1 MPTLHRENMFGGRA
15 PPAPAGELTALPTPQ
30 NPYLDIRGPLLRE
43 VRRREGKGRKERE
56 RGRGKGGRGEEGM
69 GKGSPWRPLPL
80 TRSAAYELFGHV
92 TRSDARMDHSRAL
105 RAVISGGVLPADRI
119 VMDANH

>member
-56 RGRGKGGRGEEGM
+56 KGERKGRKRRGGDGEGLAM
-69 GKGSPWRPLPL
+69 APP
-80 TRSAAYELFGHV
+80 TTELFGHV
-92 TRSDARMDHSRAL
+92 TKSDARMDHSRAL
-105 RAVISGGVLPADRI
+105 RAVISGGVLPADRT
-119 VMDANH
+119 VMEANH